1 MIVARSRKRELP
13 AAASTI
19 RASPDGMSS
28 EPFNSSRARLLQEN
42 AAFAASLPSGV
53 RVLDAGAGTHR
64 YRHLFGHT
72 HYESADFNEQ
82 YAPTYVCDLTQIPVP
97 NDRYDA
103 VVINQVLE
111 HVPDPLAVLIELR
124 RILRPGG
131 RLIYT
136 APLFFE
142 EHLQPYD
149 FYRYTQ
155 LGVRHLSIALGSRS
169 IGWTGWR
176 GISERSAI
184 SLRRWAAHYLDTR
197 RITAERFGASSPPAS
212 VSASRCSPRESHA
225 SSIAWRSGTST
236 PATDTP
242 RTMSCSL
249 RSQIPPRPPTDELRA
264 RGYPWYT
271 ASFSK
276 ALSLNNLAHFR
287 LGAR

>member
-42 AAFAASLPSGV
+42 AAFAASLPPGV

-142 EHLQPYD
+142 EHL
-149 FYRYTQ
+149 
-155 LGVRHLSIALGSRS
+155 
-169 IGWTGWR
+169 
-176 GISERSAI
+176 
-184 SLRRWAAHYLDTR
+184 
-197 RITAERFGASSPPAS
+197 
-212 VSASRCSPRESHA
+212 
-225 SSIAWRSGTST
+225 
-236 PATDTP
+236 
-242 RTMSCSL
+242 
-249 RSQIPPRPPTDELRA
+249 
-264 RGYPWYT
+264 
-271 ASFSK
+271 
-276 ALSLNNLAHFR
+276 
-287 LGAR
+287 

>member
-42 AAFAASLPSGV
+42 AAFAASLPPGV

-155 LGVRHLSIALGSRS
+155 FGVRHSALPRHPTHYGGGLRGVIA
-169 IGWTGWR
+169 
-176 GISERSAI
+176 
-184 SLRRWAAHYLDTR
+184 
-197 RITAERFGASSPPAS
+197 AS
-212 VSASRCSPRESHA
+212 VGVGLKLLAPRVSRLFHRLEIRHKYT
-225 SSIAWRSGTST
+225 GH
-236 PATDTP
+236 
-242 RTMSCSL
+242 
-249 RSQIPPRPPTDELRA
+249 
-264 RGYPWYT
+264 GYPKNYVVLATKPDT
-271 ASFSK
+271 A
-276 ALSLNNLAHFR
+276 
-287 LGAR
+287 

>member
-42 AAFAASLPSGV
+42 AAFAASLPPGV

-124 RILRPGG
+124 RILRSGG

-149 FYRYTQ
+149 FYRY
-155 LGVRHLSIALGSRS
+155 
-169 IGWTGWR
+169 
-176 GISERSAI
+176 
-184 SLRRWAAHYLDTR
+184 
-197 RITAERFGASSPPAS
+197 
-212 VSASRCSPRESHA
+212 
-225 SSIAWRSGTST
+225 
-236 PATDTP
+236 
-242 RTMSCSL
+242 SL
-249 RSQIPPRPPTDELRA
+249 RSQIPPRPPTDELRV